1 MAREHWENH
10 LARNR
15 SVVVDLFYG
24 QLKSKVTCKVCG
36 HESVKF
42 DPFTSLSLPLPME
55 TSVHIEA
62 IGERKTRDS
71 NRLYSC
77 ARTTFFVQNRK
88 CSPFLELSPTL

>member
-1 MAREHWENH
+1 MPIVVVAREHWENH

-42 DPFTSLSLPLPME
+42 DPFSSLSLPLP
-55 TSVHIEA
+55 VEA
-62 IGERKTRDS
+62 SIALIRSLCLDE
-71 NRLYSC
+71 C
-77 ARTTFFVQNRK
+77 H
-88 CSPFLELSPTL
+88 CM

>member
-1 MAREHWENH
+1 MQDKPYVELKDSDNRPDVVVAKEHWENH

-42 DPFTSLSLPLPME
+42 DPFSSLSLPLPVE
-55 TSVHIEA
+55 VS
-62 IGERKTRDS
+62 
-71 NRLYSC
+71 
-77 ARTTFFVQNRK
+77 RT
-88 CSPFLELSPTL
+88 